1 METIYN
7 KDGKAIKNSRN
18 LRGIREHINKNIVTV
33 VEISYIDGGSGKL
46 KVLFDNGD
54 NYETIWAS
62 FDVLRW
68 SLRTWRG
75 LYGAPLAINDN
86 KSGVVAYNNPA
97 LS

>member
-7 KDGKAIKNSRN
+7 KDGKAIKTSRN

-33 VEISYIDGGSGKL
+33 VEISYIDGGKGKF

-54 NYETIWAS
+54 NYETVWAS
-62 FDVLRW
+62 FAYLRY

-75 LYGAPLAINDN
+75 LYSALLTINGN
-86 KSGVVAYNNPA
+86 KSGVVAYNNPE
-97 LS
+97 LR